1 MDKQPIGVGVIGCGE
16 IAQLMHL
23 PYIHE
28 LPDLRIAGLCDLSPG
43 TLAALGDHY
52 GVATRTTDYRELL
65 SRPDVDA
72 SLALDLLDRG
82 LRKLDSDLIPLR
94 WL

>member
-1 MDKQPIGVGVIGCGE
+1 MSRVTRSDF
-16 IAQLMHL
+16 ATAL
-23 PYIHE
+23 HE
-28 LPDLRIAGLCDLSPG
+28 APVDPR
-43 TLAALGDHY
+43 
-52 GVATRTTDYRELL
+52 L